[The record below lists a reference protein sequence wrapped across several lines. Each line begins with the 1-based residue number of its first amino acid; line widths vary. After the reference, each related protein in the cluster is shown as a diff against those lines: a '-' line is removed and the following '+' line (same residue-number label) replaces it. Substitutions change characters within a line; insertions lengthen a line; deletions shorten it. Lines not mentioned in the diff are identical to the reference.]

1 METFIILANF
11 TQQGVEKIKESP
23 DRLAGAKKAFAA
35 AGAEMKQFFL
45 VTGQYD
51 MVVIVEA
58 PDAAAVAK
66 AVLTIASAGSVR
78 SETLR
83 AFTEAEY
90 RDIVAALP

>member
-1 METFIILANF
+1 METYIILANF
-11 TQQGVEKIKESP
+11 TKQGVEKIKESP
-23 DRLAGAKKAFAA
+23 TRLDAAKKAFSSF
-35 AGAEMKQFFL
+35 GAEMKHFFL

-66 AVLTIASAGSVR
+66 AILAITSAGSVR

-90 RDIVAALP
+90 RDIIAALP

>member
-1 METFIILANF
+1 METFVILANF

-23 DRLAGAKKAFAA
+23 ARLEGAKKAFAA
-35 AGAEMKQFFL
+35 FGAEMKHFFL

-58 PDAAAVAK
+58 SSADAVAK
-66 AVLTIASAGSVR
+66 AVLAIASAGSVR

-90 RDIVAALP
+90 RDIITSLP

>member
-11 TQQGVEKIKESP
+11 TQQGVEQIKESP
-23 DRLAGAKKAFAA
+23 DRLAGAKKAFASV
-35 AGAEMKQFFL
+35 GAEMKQFFL

-66 AVLTIASAGSVR
+66 AVLMIASAGSVR

-90 RDIVAALP
+90 RDIVAGLP